1 MTTEDRIRD
10 MLGKNRVFL
19 FMKGTPQQPQC
30 GFSMRAVSILRALD
44 VPYATFDILTD
55 PEVRQGVKDFAN
67 WQTFPQL
74 WIDQQLVG
82 GSDIMMEMWEQGEL
96 EDMVKDI
103 PKSA

>member
-19 FMKGTPQQPQC
+19 FMKATPQQPQC

-82 GSDIMMEMWEQGEL
+82 GSDIMMVMWEQGEL